1 MFEYNARTEPING
14 VQFIEKDI
22 IMFDYLYTGDVFLQC
37 GALLKNSG
45 FGFII
50 AEYENRP
57 IEQSTNMYLVKFH
70 DDDSYQVLSKVG
82 TQQQTIIDQFIW
94 SATHIYEEEEV
105 YLFFRKTQNRL
116 TVTKAVPEGNGHY
129 REITLMEYTM
139 AYDMDKYKIGIYSNS
154 GNSIRMLAIQTEA
167 PSNWVTNVF
176 NANGGRIQWIPRG
189 FTIEQSEYDIE
200 VETQNIILEPGKYY
214 ISYETDNP
222 NMQCYVYESYRRNP
236 DVKRS
241 MEEILETKDDDA
253 KQILENN
260 SFILK
265 EKHAVNM
272 KFKGKWG
279 TVKNIAIK
287 LHEFDDFVETDY
299 ESVHREP
306 SCIKFDL
313 NKIAHIKLRGI
324 VTKVPDQDPSE
335 DPTYYIFQRGENTVQ
350 LDTDIKLNNEYVYEF
365 TTNNG
370 QLKINGREYKTLSDQ
385 AKELRAFYNVTGEIY
400 ELILTFKDG
409 HVVNVL
415 IQQTTKTIL
424 SNEIDSPVIVLNEEE
439 EPMDL
444 SSSYRLITTIEK
456 RYELFHSYNPIKLT
470 YRPDITNAAIKV
482 YGIKPGVYIN
492 TKGENI
498 QQIAESYTDI
508 PYTSKKYDLLHG
520 TIKLDDSIKQFY
532 KWIIIEYNAIT
543 ETKYWFTNRE
553 REIYDMQDN
562 VLIYLNQTPLDMTE
576 GFDIYGVLKDEDI
589 NLDLLYYVPD
599 VAAENLI
606 DMSCYQYDRIP
617 RRSEDGTEQ
626 YKLTEKGRLIV
637 TDDIINKYRYIIID
651 YLKKNSYAINKTKNG
666 LEVDIA
672 SFDNEYSVLYDSVDG
687 RVTNKYSII
696 PISQLKKSENNAIEG
711 NEIIEAEIAE
721 NDFIV
726 LETEA

>member
-1 MFEYNARTEPING
+1 MK
-14 VQFIEKDI
+14 IE
-22 IMFDYLYTGDVFLQC
+22 
-37 GALLKNSG
+37 
-45 FGFII
+45 
-50 AEYENRP
+50 
-57 IEQSTNMYLVKFH
+57 
-70 DDDSYQVLSKVG
+70 
-82 TQQQTIIDQFIW
+82 
-94 SATHIYEEEEV
+94 
-105 YLFFRKTQNRL
+105 
-116 TVTKAVPEGNGHY
+116 
-129 REITLMEYTM
+129 
-139 AYDMDKYKIGIYSNS
+139 
-154 GNSIRMLAIQTEA
+154 
-167 PSNWVTNVF
+167 
-176 NANGGRIQWIPRG
+176 
-189 FTIEQSEYDIE
+189 
-200 VETQNIILEPGKYY
+200 

-222 NMQCYVYESYRRNP
+222 DMQCYVYESYRRNP
-236 DVKRS
+236 DIKRS
-241 MEEILETKDDDA
+241 MKEILETKDDDA
-253 KQILENN
+253 KQILEDN

-365 TTNNG
+365 TTSNG

-385 AKELRAFYNVTGEIY
+385 AKELRAFYNMTGEIY

-409 HVVNVL
+409 HVANVL

-482 YGIKPGVYIN
+482 YGVKSGVYIN

-498 QQIAESYTDI
+498 QQIAELYTNI

-520 TIKLDDSIKQFY
+520 TIKLDDNIKQSY

-687 RVTNKYSII
+687 RITNKYSII